1 MKTLYVSDLDG
12 TLLTSDSRVSARSA
26 EILSHLSAQGALITV
41 ATARTPATVEP
52 LLADVNSTLP
62 AIVMT
67 GASLWDRKEKR
78 YVDTH
83 FIDADT
89 SRIVRETASR
99 YGVDPFTYTL
109 GDNGILEI
117 YRNGVIAPCD
127 RKFIDERSNLPL
139 KHFHIDTPQG
149 DDYALPRTVLFFAM
163 GNPDRIFPLADELRA
178 TTQCSVSSY
187 IDIFGD
193 DTAVLEVL
201 APGLSKADSVKKIA
215 RQYEADRIVAFGDN
229 LNDLSMMKIA
239 DVAVAVGN
247 ARDEVKEVADTII
260 GTNTED
266 SVARFIADDFNAMQ

>member
-12 TLLTSDSRVSARSA
+12 TLLPPDSRVSARSA

-78 YVDTH
+78 YVDTR

-109 GDNGILEI
+109 GDN
-117 YRNGVIAPCD
+117 
-127 RKFIDERSNLPL
+127 
-139 KHFHIDTPQG
+139 
-149 DDYALPRTVLFFAM
+149 
-163 GNPDRIFPLADELRA
+163 
-178 TTQCSVSSY
+178 
-187 IDIFGD
+187 
-193 DTAVLEVL
+193 
-201 APGLSKADSVKKIA
+201 
-215 RQYEADRIVAFGDN
+215 
-229 LNDLSMMKIA
+229 
-239 DVAVAVGN
+239 
-247 ARDEVKEVADTII
+247 
-260 GTNTED
+260 
-266 SVARFIADDFNAMQ
+266 